1 MTDDRGSNYFS
12 ENVTTTDNE
21 LSSWSDF
28 AKLFITPFFIAAAA
42 IGLFFSF
49 TFFFSESKDRFDYL
63 ESIKIGGANNRWHSA
78 FMLSKILR
86 ADSDEPV
93 DDRFMNEILSIY
105 KNAKSDDPR
114 IRRYLTLAL
123 GHISDPRSIESLKDA
138 TLDADDETRLYA
150 LWSLGKLGTE
160 GVHKELE
167 NFINDPDP
175 GMRKLSAHLL
185 GSIIGGNPEIA
196 LKAALSDP
204 VDDVKWNAA
213 LSLAKRGDRAG
224 LEILEM
230 MIDREYLHR
239 HDQMNESLKE
249 MTIQSAIIAIGNLR
263 EVVLREK
270 IEALRDSD
278 PSMKVRQA
286 AIEALIKFDEKS

>member
-1 MTDDRGSNYFS
+1 MADDRGSNTLS
-12 ENVTTTDNE
+12 ENVATTDDK
-21 LSSWSDF
+21 LVSWSDF

-49 TFFFSESKDRFDYL
+49 TFFFSESKGRFDYL
-63 ESIKIGGANNRWHSA
+63 ESIKVGGANNRWHSA

-86 ADSDEPV
+86 ADAGGPV

-114 IRRYLTLAL
+114 VRRYLTLAL
-123 GHISDPRSIESLKDA
+123 GHISDPRSVKSLKDA

-160 GVHKELE
+160 GVHKDLE
-167 NFINDPDP
+167 KFLTDPDP
-175 GMRKLSAHLL
+175 AMRKLSAHLL
-185 GSIIGGNPEIA
+185 GSVKGGNPEIA
-196 LKAALSDP
+196 LRVALSDP

-213 LSLAKRGDRAG
+213 LSLAKWGDKAG
-224 LEILEM
+224 LEVLEM
-230 MIDREYLHR
+230 MLDREYLHR
-239 HDQMNESLKE
+239 HDQMDESLKE
-249 MTIQSAIIAIGNLR
+249 MTIKSAIIAIGNLH

-286 AIEALIKFDEKS
+286 AIDALIMFEEKS

>member
-1 MTDDRGSNYFS
+1 MTDDRGSNTLS
-12 ENVTTTDNE
+12 ENVATADNE
-21 LSSWSDF
+21 IGSWTDF

-63 ESIKIGGANNRWHSA
+63 ESIKIGGASNRWHSA

-86 ADSDEPV
+86 ANNDEPV
-93 DDRFMNEILSIY
+93 DDRFMNELLSIY

-114 IRRYLTLAL
+114 VRRYLTLAL

-160 GVHKELE
+160 NVHEDLE
-167 NFINDPDP
+167 NFLSDPDP

-185 GSIIGGNPEIA
+185 GSVEGGNPEIA
-196 LKAALSDP
+196 LKVALSDP

-213 LSLAKRGDRAG
+213 LSLAKRGDKAG
-224 LEILEM
+224 LEVLEM
-230 MIDREYLHR
+230 MLDREYLHR
-239 HDQMNESLKE
+239 HDQMDESLKE
-249 MTIQSAIIAIGNLR
+249 VTIQSAIIAIGNLR
-263 EVVLREK
+263 EVVLKEK
-270 IEALRDSD
+270 LEALRDSD

-286 AIEALIKFDEKS
+286 AIDALNMFEEKI

>member
-1 MTDDRGSNYFS
+1 MTDDRGSNTLS
-12 ENVTTTDNE
+12 ENVATAENE
-21 LSSWSDF
+21 IGSWSDF

-63 ESIKIGGANNRWHSA
+63 ESIKIGGASNRWHSA

-93 DDRFMNEILSIY
+93 EERFMMELLSIY

-114 IRRYLTLAL
+114 VRRYLTLAL

-150 LWSLGKLGTE
+150 LWSLGKLGTN
-160 GVHKELE
+160 GVLEDLE
-167 NFINDPDP
+167 NFLSDPDP

-185 GSIIGGNPEIA
+185 GSVEGGNPEIA

-213 LSLAKRGDRAG
+213 LSLAKRGDKSG
-224 LEILEM
+224 LEVLEM
-230 MIDREYLHR
+230 MLDREYLHR
-239 HDQMNESLKE
+239 HDQMDESLKE
-249 MTIQSAIIAIGNLR
+249 VTIQSAIIAIGNLR
-263 EVVLREK
+263 EVVLKEK

-286 AIEALIKFDEKS
+286 AIDALIMFEEKI

>member
-1 MTDDRGSNYFS
+1 MTDDRGSNTPS
-12 ENVTTTDNE
+12 ENVATTDDK
-21 LSSWSDF
+21 LVSWSDF

-49 TFFFSESKDRFDYL
+49 TFFFSESKGRFDYL
-63 ESIKIGGANNRWHSA
+63 ESIKVGGANNRWHSA

-86 ADSDEPV
+86 ADAGEPV
-93 DDRFMNEILSIY
+93 DDRFMNELLSIY

-114 IRRYLTLAL
+114 VRRYLTLAL
-123 GHISDPRSIESLKDA
+123 GHISDPRSVKSLKDA

-160 GVHKELE
+160 GVHKDLE
-167 NFINDPDP
+167 KFLTDPDP
-175 GMRKLSAHLL
+175 AMRKLSAHLL
-185 GSIIGGNPEIA
+185 GSVKGGNPEIA
-196 LKAALSDP
+196 LRVALSDP

-213 LSLAKRGDRAG
+213 LSLAKWGDRAG
-224 LEILEM
+224 LEVLEM
-230 MIDREYLHR
+230 MLDREYLHR
-239 HDQMNESLKE
+239 HDQMDESLKE
-249 MTIQSAIIAIGNLR
+249 MTIKSAIIAIGNLH

-286 AIEALIKFDEKS
+286 AIDALIMFEEKS

>member
-1 MTDDRGSNYFS
+1 MTDDRGSNTLS
-12 ENVTTTDNE
+12 ENETTTQNGVG
-21 LSSWSDF
+21 SWSDF
-28 AKLFITPFFIAAAA
+28 AKLFITPFLIAAAA
-42 IGLFFSF
+42 IGMFFSF

-63 ESIKIGGANNRWHSA
+63 ESIKIGGASNRWHSA

-86 ADSDEPV
+86 EETDKPV
-93 DDRFMNEILSIY
+93 DERFMVELLSIY

-123 GHISDPRSIESLKDA
+123 GHLSDPRSIESLKDA
-138 TLDADDETRLYA
+138 TSDADDETRLYA

-160 GVHKELE
+160 GVHEDLE
-167 NFINDPDP
+167 NFLNDPDP

-185 GSIIGGNPEIA
+185 GSVKGGNPEIA

-224 LEILEM
+224 IEILEM
-230 MIDREYLHR
+230 MLDREYLHR
-239 HDQMNESLKE
+239 HEQMDELLKE
-249 MTIQSAIIAIGNLR
+249 TTIQSAIIAIGNLH
-263 EVVLREK
+263 EVLLREK
-270 IEALRDSD
+270 IEKLRDSD

-286 AIEALIKFDEKS
+286 AIEALNMFEEKI

>member
-1 MTDDRGSNYFS
+1 MTDDRGSNTLS
-12 ENVTTTDNE
+12 EKAATADNE
-21 LSSWSDF
+21 IGSWTDF

-63 ESIKIGGANNRWHSA
+63 ESIKIGGASNRWHSA

-86 ADSDEPV
+86 ANYDEPV
-93 DDRFMNEILSIY
+93 DDRFMNELLSIY

-114 IRRYLTLAL
+114 VRRYLTLAL

-150 LWSLGKLGTE
+150 LWSLGKLGTKN
-160 GVHKELE
+160 VHEDLE
-167 NFINDPDP
+167 NFLSDPDP

-185 GSIIGGNPEIA
+185 GSVEGGNPEIA
-196 LKAALSDP
+196 LKVALSDP

-213 LSLAKRGDRAG
+213 LSLAKRGDKAG
-224 LEILEM
+224 LEVLEM
-230 MIDREYLHR
+230 MLDREYLHR
-239 HDQMNESLKE
+239 HDQMDESLKE
-249 MTIQSAIIAIGNLR
+249 VTIQSAIIAIGNLH
-263 EVVLREK
+263 EVVLKEK
-270 IEALRDSD
+270 LEALRDSD

-286 AIEALIKFDEKS
+286 AIDALNMFEEKI